1 MSYDRSE
8 LSPPHRHDGRV
19 PSPTALRPP
28 ALATAA
34 GERPG
39 SGTRRRSWAGY
50 HRALRVLRR
59 ACRWQRRAA
68 TLVALGYFAV
78 FLTLTVKA
86 PALMARPSLGGLPTG
101 LLLAV
106 VQIPVTW
113 LAVLLFEYAARR
125 FVDPLARRVSRYAR
139 PADGDGR
146 ARA

>member
-8 LSPPHRHDGRV
+8 LSLPHRHDGRV

-28 ALATAA
+28 SPAA
-34 GERPG
+34 VAGRTG
-39 SGTRRRSWAGY
+39 SGTRQRSWSSY

-59 ACRWQRRAA
+59 ACRWQRRVA

-78 FLTLTVKA
+78 FLTLTVRA

-113 LAVLLFEYAARR
+113 LAVLLFEYSARR

-146 ARA
+146 TQA

>member
-8 LSPPHRHDGRV
+8 LSLPHRHHGRV
-19 PSPTALRPP
+19 PSPTAHRPP
-28 ALATAA
+28 SLAPAV
-34 GERPG
+34 ERSG
-39 SGTRRRSWAGY
+39 SGTRQRSWAGY

-59 ACRWQRRAA
+59 ACRWQRRVA
-68 TLVALGYFAV
+68 TFLALGYFAV

-86 PALMARPSLGGLPTG
+86 PAFMARPAPGGLPTG

-125 FVDPLARRVSRYAR
+125 FVDPLARKVSRYAR
-139 PADGDGR
+139 PAGGDGR

>member
-8 LSPPHRHDGRV
+8 LALPHRHDGRV

-28 ALATAA
+28 SSPAVAA
-34 GERPG
+34 RPG
-39 SGTRRRSWAGY
+39 SGARPRSWSSY

-59 ACRWQRRAA
+59 ACRWQRRVA

-86 PALMARPSLGGLPTG
+86 PALMSRPAPGGLPTG

-106 VQIPVTW
+106 AQIPVTW
-113 LAVLLFEYAARR
+113 LAVLLFEYSARR
-125 FVDPLARRVSRYAR
+125 FVDPLARRVSRYGR

-146 ARA
+146 PRT